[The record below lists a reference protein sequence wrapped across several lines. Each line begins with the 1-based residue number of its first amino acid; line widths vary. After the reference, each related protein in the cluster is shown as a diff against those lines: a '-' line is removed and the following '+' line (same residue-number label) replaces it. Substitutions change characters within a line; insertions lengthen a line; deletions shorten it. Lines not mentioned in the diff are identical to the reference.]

1 MQSVIM
7 PVIFHLEMHRE
18 YLLLIINIYHSLV
31 YKHSNQH
38 FFNVFTLYSA
48 SSSGE
53 AAQRIGG
60 YLDALGGTG
69 SALSGG
75 AGISSHVNNLG
86 SSTAISGT
94 SATAVKSYLDNIG
107 AGSAAV
113 PSAPAVK
120 NMMDSVSA
128 GVTSTGSG
136 IASYLEA
143 MPVTNARV
151 GGAGI
156 PSHVNALVTTTQL
169 SGAGIPGYLE
179 SMSVACEGSRE

>member
-1 MQSVIM
+1 MS
-7 PVIFHLEMHRE
+7 
-18 YLLLIINIYHSLV
+18 LLLIINTYHSLV

-107 AGSAAV
+107 TGFAAV

-143 MPVTNARV
+143 MPVTNTRV